1 MQSIN
6 MKDSNFTKNL
16 VFFLFL
22 YASLIVS
29 FIFNENSTGGALID
43 YSNQKTIS
51 EKFVLDFKE
60 TFFTY
65 NLNATRH
72 SPILIIFLSFLEKL
86 SLNDY
91 VVRLIHMHL
100 SLFLPFVFFKLL
112 KTNYKDHELEGL
124 LLLTSLIFFS
134 PTFRTLS
141 IWPDSRIFGVI
152 IFCCSIYFYLNF
164 KKEKDFYSAIL
175 NIIFCALASYVSPN
189 FAVFSIFYFYHFFL
203 VYKKTPIKLFQ
214 IISLNLF
221 LSLPAF
227 YYIFVLDINFLINS
241 AAVGIN
247 AKNIFFLNF
256 YNNFLLISSII
267 FFYLLPFILVGVIKL
282 NKVYNIKIYTITLA
296 LCLLSFYFFD
306 YKYEYTGGGIFF
318 KFSQLVFKNNFL
330 FFIITFFSI
339 LIVLN
344 LCNNKFE
351 NFLLLILIYASNPQI
366 TIYHKYYDPF
376 LMIVFFTLFNFK
388 IDIKKIHPAK
398 NKTIIYLFFSLF
410 LLISNLKH
418 LWTN

>member
-1 MQSIN
+1 MHSIN

-29 FIFNENSTGGALID
+29 FVFNENSTGGALID

-51 EKFVLDFKE
+51 EKFVLNFKE

-65 NLNATRH
+65 NVNATRH

-91 VVRLIHMHL
+91 VVRLVHMHI
-100 SLFLPFVFFKLL
+100 SLFLPFLFFKLL
-112 KTNYKDHELEGL
+112 KTNYKNHELEAL

-141 IWPDSRIFGVI
+141 IWPDSRIFGMI
-152 IFCCSIYFYLNF
+152 IFCCSIYFYLQF
-164 KKEKDFYSAIL
+164 KKEKNFYFAIL
-175 NIIFCALASYVSPN
+175 NIVFCALASYVSPN

-203 VYKKTPIKLFQ
+203 VYKKSPIKYVQ
-214 IISLNLF
+214 IILLNLF

-227 YYIFVLDINFLINS
+227 YYIFVLDVNFLINS

-247 AKNIFFLNF
+247 TKNIFFFNF

-267 FFYLLPFILVGVIKL
+267 FFYLLPFILVGVIKF
-282 NKVYNIKIYTITLA
+282 NKIYNIKVYIITLV
-296 LCLLSFYFFD
+296 LCLISFYFFD

-318 KFSQLVFKNNFL
+318 KFSQLAFKNNFL
-330 FFIITFFSI
+330 FFLITFFSI
-339 LIVLN
+339 IVILN

-351 NFLLLILIYASNPQI
+351 NFLLLILIYASNPQV

-376 LMIVFFTLFNFK
+376 LVIVFFTLFNFK
-388 IDIKKIHPAK
+388 IDIKKMYPTK
-398 NKTIIYLFFSLF
+398 NKIIIYLFFSLF
-410 LLISNLKH
+410 LLTSNLKH